1 MYQLSEEHIE
11 SIEQRILRSGLNNTA
26 LQQDL
31 LDHYCCYIEEQMSE
45 GKDFETAY
53 NIAYQAITPDGAQ
66 DIETELILLLTI
78 NKQIGMKRLLY
89 SFGFLAAF
97 FISVGLTFKIM
108 SWPGASIILFS
119 GFAALFISVIVL
131 LVNAMQQARNHST
144 AYNTRIIIGIL
155 SGVLIAAGSMFKIL
169 YYPGA
174 NILTLLGMISFS
186 LLFLPM
192 FFYQLY
198 NKAIAV

>member
-1 MYQLSEEHIE
+1 MYQLSEAHIE
-11 SIEQRILRSGLNNTA
+11 TIEQRILQSGPINA
-26 LQQDL
+26 SLQNDL

-53 NIAYQAITPDGAQ
+53 NTAYKAISPDGVQ
-66 DIETELILLLTI
+66 DIQTELILLLTI

-97 FISVGLTFKIM
+97 FISAGLTFKIM
-108 SWPGASIILFS
+108 SWPGASVILFS
-119 GFAALFISVIVL
+119 GFAALFVSVIVL
-131 LVNAMQQARNHST
+131 LVNAMQQARNHSV
-144 AYNTRIIIGIL
+144 AYNARIIMGTI
-155 SGVLIAAGSMFKIL
+155 SGLLIAAGSMFKIL

-198 NKAIAV
+198 KKAIAV